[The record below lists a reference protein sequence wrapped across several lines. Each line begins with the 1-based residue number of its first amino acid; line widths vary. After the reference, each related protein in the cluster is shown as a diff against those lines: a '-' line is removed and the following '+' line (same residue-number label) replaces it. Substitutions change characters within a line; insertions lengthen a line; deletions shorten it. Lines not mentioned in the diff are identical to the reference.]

1 MSKRRPDIII
11 LMDILT
17 ALLDG
22 PNLPTRLAQVCNLSY
37 DNFVRFAKVLEAKGL
52 VEKKMEDGHEFY
64 SLSPVG
70 FQQQQEFRKVIER
83 FGV

>member
-1 MSKRRPDIII
+1 MAKRRPDIII

-22 PNLPTRLAQVCNLSY
+22 PNIPTRMAQICNLSY
-37 DNFVRFAKVLEAKGL
+37 DNFVKFAKMLEAKGL
-52 VEKKMEDGHEFY
+52 VERKTEQGHEFY
-64 SLSPVG
+64 SLTPAG

-83 FGV
+83 FGA